1 MSDLIQ
7 KVRKNLD
14 VQQLIPVTGRLILG
28 VSGGLDSMV
37 LLAVFHR
44 LAQAKSLKLVVAH
57 ANHQLRSR
65 ESDGDA
71 ALVKRVSK
79 RFQLPCIVERLA
91 VRQTL
96 EHSQESMEMVA
107 RRLRHRFF
115 AQAARNRDIQTL
127 ALAHHADDQAEL
139 ILLRLLRGAGA
150 EGLGGMGWKG
160 PSPVDP
166 ALTLIR
172 PFLDIPRRELEV
184 FAEENRIPFR
194 EDSSNH
200 DLQIPRNRIRQELL
214 PWLEREYNPGLRNV
228 LQHTAQ
234 LLYAEADF
242 MAIEARRWLHG
253 EERAS
258 FRELHPALQREIV
271 RQQLWELGHVG
282 DFDLVERL
290 RTSTGSVSAATNL
303 FLRCDPGGKVKV
315 ATPQKLAF
323 QLGEFA
329 VQIRPGRKQILWN
342 GVKIT
347 MSLGRSPGIPTK
359 ARPSQELFDAT
370 RVGDRIAFRHWQ
382 PGDRFQPLGTPA
394 PSKLQNLYVNR
405 KVPAAQ
411 RRSLLIG
418 VNGSGTIFW
427 VESLPPG
434 ELFKVTPNTRQVL
447 RLQWHRD
454 SQQGQTSLAPKT
466 SGDSLSHR

>member
-14 VQQLIPVTGRLILG
+14 LHQLIPATGRLILG

-37 LLAVFHR
+37 LLAVLHH
-44 LAQAKSLKLVVAH
+44 LAQARSLKLVVAH
-57 ANHQLRSR
+57 ANHQLRGQ

-71 ALVKRVSK
+71 VLVKRVAQK
-79 RFQLPCIVERLA
+79 FQLPCIVERLA

-107 RRLRHRFF
+107 RRLRHRFL
-115 AQAARNRDIQTL
+115 AQTAHKRDIQTL

-150 EGLGGMGWKG
+150 EGLGGMGWKE
-160 PSPVDP
+160 PSPMDT

-184 FAEENRIPFR
+184 FAQENRIPFR
-194 EDSSNH
+194 EDSSNR

-228 LQHTAQ
+228 LQRTAQ
-234 LLYAEADF
+234 LLHAEADF
-242 MAIEARRWLHG
+242 VAIEARRWLQG
-253 EERAS
+253 EERIS

-282 DFDLVERL
+282 DFDLVEKL
-290 RTSTGSVSAATNL
+290 RTSTGNISAGTDL
-303 FLRCDPGGKVKV
+303 FLQCDPCGKVRV
-315 ATPQKLAF
+315 ESPQTLAF
-323 QLGEFA
+323 QSGECA
-329 VQIRPGRKQILWN
+329 VQIRPGGNQFHWS

-347 MSLGRSPGIPTK
+347 MSLGRSQGIPTK
-359 ARPSQELFDAT
+359 ARTSQELFDAT
-370 RVGDRIAFRHWQ
+370 RVGDRISFRHWQ
-382 PGDRFQPLGTPA
+382 PGDRFQPLGSPA
-394 PSKLQNLYVNR
+394 PSKLQDLYVNR

-434 ELFKVTPNTRQVL
+434 ELFKVTPKTRQVL

-454 SQQGQTSLAPKT
+454 SQPG
-466 SGDSLSHR
+466 